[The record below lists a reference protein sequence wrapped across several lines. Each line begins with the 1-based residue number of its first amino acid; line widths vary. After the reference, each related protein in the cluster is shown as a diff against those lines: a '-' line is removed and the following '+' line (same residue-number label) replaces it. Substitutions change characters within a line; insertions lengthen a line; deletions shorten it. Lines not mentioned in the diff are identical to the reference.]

1 MRGGALVTCRH
12 FGFSTDW
19 HIEPCYVR
27 SLPRFHSHNL
37 QTFSHLDQ
45 YLTVFLIWHG
55 QVRSIVCV
63 QTSSDL
69 GAHMPPK
76 MYHPASL
83 PLGRARVGKGDKLVL
98 LHELRA
104 ARMSHYQL
112 IQFASIV

>member
-1 MRGGALVTCRH
+1 MPPPAHIRH
-12 FGFSTDW
+12 
-19 HIEPCYVR
+19 P
-27 SLPRFHSHNL
+27 
-37 QTFSHLDQ
+37 
-45 YLTVFLIWHG
+45 

-63 QTSSDL
+63 QMSSDL

-83 PLGRARVGKGDKLVL
+83 PLGRARVGKGDTLVL